1 MPLRLPVSPAT
12 RTVRGLALAS
22 LVSEI
27 VIVVTGGAVRLTGSG
42 LGCPEWPLCTT
53 ESLVNT
59 PEMGI
64 HGFIEFANRTLT
76 GPLLLIALAMVV
88 VLWNMR
94 RTRRDL
100 WWLSIAL
107 VAGILL
113 QAVIGGVSVWVDLG
127 PYVVGVH
134 FLVSAILVALAA
146 LLVMRVWGTT
156 LPKRRDVSFAGWG
169 FAGLTLLVI
178 VAGVL
183 TTGAGP
189 HSGDTLASRNGLFFG
204 DVLAVH
210 RVLGLVAMGYVAA
223 SVVMMWR
230 DVRSRRAW
238 LWVFANYCAQI
249 TVGVIQVEI
258 GLPAAL
264 VGVHLLLSMTII
276 ATTVRAI
283 YVSTTSG
290 SIATATNN
298 AVK

>member
-1 MPLRLPVSPAT
+1 MPLRLPVSPQS
-12 RTVRGLALAS
+12 RTVRGLAVAS

-88 VLWNMR
+88 VLWNLR

-100 WWLSIAL
+100 WWISVSL
-107 VAGILL
+107 VVGILL

-134 FLVSAILVALAA
+134 FLVSAFLVAVAA

-156 LPKRRDVSFAGWG
+156 LPTLRDLSLPSRG
-169 FAGLTLLVI
+169 FAGLTLVVL

-183 TTGAGP
+183 TSGAGP
-189 HSGDTLASRNGLFFG
+189 HSGDTIASRNGLFFG
-204 DVLAVH
+204 DILAVH
-210 RVLGLVAMGYVAA
+210 RVLGFVALGYVIAH
-223 SVVMMWR
+223 SVVKWQDAR
-230 DVRSRRAW
+230 ARRAW
-238 LWVFANYCAQI
+238 LWVFVNYCAQI
-249 TVGVIQVEI
+249 AVGVIQVEI

-264 VGVHLLLSMTII
+264 VGIHLLLSMTII

-290 SIATATNN
+290 SIATATNS